1 MKLSETTLAVLK
13 NFASINQGC
22 AFKAGN
28 VVKTMLADRTFLATF
43 KAEETFPVDFAI
55 FDLSRLISAINL
67 VNEPD
72 LDFTEK
78 VITIEGQG
86 TVLRYAVCHPET
98 IVAANYE
105 KVIKIDEPIVQFELP
120 KATLQSL
127 QRASQVLSAPNLTI
141 FSTDGKTLSIKVH
154 DARADSSDSYNVDAS
169 AEILTQAFEMRLEMQ
184 KLRLIP
190 DTYLVKISEDG
201 IMTMTGELVE
211 YAMTGNFE

>member
-1 MKLSETTLAVLK
+1 MKLSETTLSVLK

-28 VVKTMLADRTFLATF
+28 VVKTMLADRTFMATF
-43 KAEETFPVDFAI
+43 KAEENFPVDFAI

-67 VNEPD
+67 VDTPE
-72 LDFTEK
+72 LEFTERL
-78 VITIEGQG
+78 ITISGNGIE
-86 TVLRYAVCHPET
+86 LRYAVCDPNA

-105 KVIKIDEPIVQFELP
+105 KNIKIDDPIVQFELP

-127 QRASQVLSAPNLTI
+127 LRAGQVLSAPNLTI
-141 FSTDGKTLSIKVH
+141 ASKDGQSLTVKVH
-154 DARADSSDSYNVDAS
+154 DVKNPNSDSYNAAAKS
-169 AEILTQAFEMRLEMQ
+169 EILTQAFEMRLDMQ